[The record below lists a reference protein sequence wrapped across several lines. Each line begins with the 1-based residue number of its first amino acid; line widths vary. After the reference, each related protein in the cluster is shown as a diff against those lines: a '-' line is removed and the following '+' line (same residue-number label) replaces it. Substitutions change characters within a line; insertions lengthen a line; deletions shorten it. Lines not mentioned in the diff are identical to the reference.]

1 MTRLTICIPTRNRQR
16 YAMDAVRHM
25 LASKRDDFEI
35 LIGDNSD
42 DAAPLAGF
50 VAEINDSRLRLLAP
64 EEKPLAMQDN
74 WERMPQHA
82 RGEWISIIGDDDYL
96 DPDLCEVLRLTTQRV
111 PNADAL
117 TWGRSYFVWPEAR
130 SHREIT
136 RIPTGSHL
144 MHMEKKDLM
153 RKMFFWEDAKD
164 RPACPFGIYHGA
176 LKKDLLERIRSAFS
190 NRYFEHPNADYD
202 SICKTVMMADM
213 CIYWERPLSVF
224 GACAA
229 SNTAGLRDTAVGLE
243 RIRTVRAENESQ
255 LEAADFPFPI
265 ELGITSS
272 VAHAVE
278 WFKQRYGIE
287 LNGWEE
293 GFIKACAGD
302 CESQTDRALFEEKK
316 AGYAAAIRQWRGAQA
331 LKLFNPTFKHR
342 PDVPKFMGH
351 AEAHLNFDMGI
362 GNAQTAAEFYNLLN
376 GMLFPV
382 RLLESRLNDA

>member
-1 MTRLTICIPTRNRQR
+1 MTRLTICIPTRNRQS

-25 LASKRDDFEI
+25 LASKREDFEI
-35 LIGDNSD
+35 LVADNSD
-42 DAAPLAGF
+42 DAAPLAEF
-50 VAEINDSRLRLLAP
+50 VAERNDSRLRLLPP
-64 EEKPLAMQDN
+64 ESKPLSMQDN

-82 RGEWISIIGDDDYL
+82 RGEWLSIIGDDDYL
-96 DPDLCEVLRLTTQRV
+96 DPELCEALRVTSERV
-111 PNADAL
+111 PNADAF
-117 TWGRSYFVWPEAR
+117 TWGRSYFVWPEVR
-130 SHREIT
+130 PNREIT

-144 MHMEKKDLM
+144 IHMEKKELM
-153 RKMFFWEDAKD
+153 KKMFFWVDAKD

-176 LKKDLLERIRSAFS
+176 LKKELLDRIRDAFS

-224 GACAA
+224 GACKA
-229 SNTAGLRDTAVGLE
+229 SNTAGLRDPNVGLE
-243 RIRTVRAENESQ
+243 RLKTVRGENEGG
-255 LEAADFPFPI
+255 LEAEDFPFPI
-265 ELGITSS
+265 ELGITAS
-272 VAHAVE
+272 VGHTME

-302 CESQTDRALFEEKK
+302 CESQNDRTRFEAKK
-316 AGYAAAIRQWRGAQA
+316 AGYAAAIKEWRGAQA
-331 LKLFNPTFKHR
+331 LKQFNPTYKYR

-351 AEAHLNFDMGI
+351 AEGHLNFDMGI
-362 GNAQTAAEFYNLLN
+362 GNAQTAAEFYNLLD

-382 RLLESRLNDA
+382 RLLQSRLAD